1 MLAVAYE
8 TSDPRDKKVG
18 PYTFVLAGALSEEQT
33 AIPDDAF
40 GDENKEASVQV

>member
-1 MLAVAYE
+1 VAYE

-18 PYTFVLAGALSEEQT
+18 PYTFVLAGAVSEEQT

-40 GDENKEASVQV
+40 GDDVTQSSDRV

>member
-1 MLAVAYE
+1 VAYE

-18 PYTFVLAGALSEEQT
+18 PYTFVLAGAVSEEQT

-40 GDENKEASVQV
+40 GETTVENAITA